1 MEAEEA
7 GGCHVGVLVAGV
19 HAGEGFDELEG
30 FVLNV
35 VAAESKFELLVLV
48 DLGRCWDKLVV
59 GLVTSLSLYILI
71 RWQVLL
77 L

>member
-7 GGCHVGVLVAGV
+7 SGCHVWVLVAGV

-30 FVLNV
+30 FVLDV

-48 DLGRCWDKLVV
+48 VMGGCWDELVV
-59 GLVTSLSLYILI
+59 GLVTSLSLNILI
-71 RWQVLL
+71 RRQVLL